1 VPLFDGS
8 GDRIWT
14 VAEVAA
20 VLDYSE
26 AYITRRAEAGMLPR
40 NAAVV
45 QVRRRVAVLQAQLE
59 RWFLDLKVLMKS
71 VDVDEGA

>member
-1 VPLFDGS
+1 MPLFDGS

-20 VLDYSE
+20 ELDYSE
-26 AYITRRAEAGMLPR
+26 AYITRRAEAGMLPSFR
-40 NAAVV
+40 CGGE
-45 QVRRRVAVLQAQLE
+45 LLFSKAQLE

-71 VDVDEGA
+71 VDVDEETR